1 MMWIDYVVESAG
13 ANGQA
18 FRVKGD
24 WDGEVMGFAK
34 DGTPKDHWLYKPGDV
49 FIVNEHGWL
58 RKTDELTT
66 LLKKYE
72 EGKKQ
77 NGDRSSSSD

>member
-1 MMWIDYVVESAG
+1 MIWMDYIVESAG
-13 ANGQA
+13 GKGQA

-24 WDGEVMGFAK
+24 WEGEVMGVGK

-58 RKTDELTT
+58 VKTDEVNM
-66 LLKKYE
+66 LLEKYE
-72 EGKKQ
+72 QGKKK
-77 NGDRSSSSD
+77 